1 MILPKPVL
9 WRDATENVTIK
20 TYVICLA
27 LVSLL
32 FHSTCI
38 IVIYHV
44 QGHPHEEVYHFPLK
58 KRLEALISC
67 HAYADALG
75 YEARRPR
82 NDNFVSGNDTK
93 TGGVCHVSAT
103 TFAMLL
109 SATTFVMLSPLD
121 VSDPFVSQMSLI
133 ASNGQRTWDLGSDLI
148 HIIRIQQSSCF
159 SARTAS
165 LSLTTWSDI
174 IIMVSTYMLIVDC
187 FISRALVLHARVPNL
202 CNPR

>member
-1 MILPKPVL
+1 MWEDNDPAKTCPVEGCDGKRYDKDVCHL
-9 WRDATENVTIK
+9 FGSCFIV
-20 TYVICLA
+20 
-27 LVSLL
+27 VSL
-32 FHSTCI
+32 
-38 IVIYHV
+38 YHV

-82 NDNFVSGNDTK
+82 NDHFVSGNDTK